1 MVAALLQAAA
11 PPLVS
16 SFLGPRLKEQFPRF
30 CSDMTSFT
38 FAHMPLAKAH
48 RVARPKVSEAGMYT
62 PPTGGTKGFR
72 AVGED
77 PHTEKQM

>member
-1 MVAALLQAAA
+1 
-11 PPLVS
+11 
-16 SFLGPRLKEQFPRF
+16 
-30 CSDMTSFT
+30 
-38 FAHMPLAKAH
+38 MPLAKAH